1 MGAAEA
7 EALIEA
13 LARLMPEAPEAEAED
28 AMTERVMRSEAEP
41 EARPERDEASSS
53 SAEALRRPEAEP
65 DTATAVAPAWTSAVV
80 GAASVATVLTA
91 GSAPVLSWAARVS
104 ASREGL
110 GRTGRSQAERQSG
123 EEDRAAHVCECWA
136 RRERA
141 AVESSERPR

>member
-1 MGAAEA
+1 MVAAEA

-13 LARLMPEAPEAEAED
+13 LARLMPEAPEAEAEA

-53 SAEALRRPEAEP
+53 SSAEALRRPEAEP
-65 DTATAVAPAWTSAVV
+65 EAATAVAPAWTSAVV
-80 GAASVATVLTA
+80 GAASVATVLT

-110 GRTGRSQAERQSG
+110 GRTRRSQAERQSG
-123 EEDRAAHVCECWA
+123 EDDRAAHVDG
-136 RRERA
+136 R
-141 AVESSERPR
+141 

>member
-1 MGAAEA
+1 MVAAEA

-13 LARLMPEAPEAEAED
+13 LARLMPEAPEAEAEA

-65 DTATAVAPAWTSAVV
+65 EAATAVAPAWTSAVV
-80 GAASVATVLTA
+80 GAASVATVLT

-110 GRTGRSQAERQSG
+110 GRTRRSQAERQSG
-123 EEDRAAHVCECWA
+123 EDDRAAHVDG
-136 RRERA
+136 R
-141 AVESSERPR
+141 